1 MKLLYPAYE
10 IVLPLEE
17 NRMSRLCIESPNA
30 FAEIVQSLY
39 EQCKGGEGGAILSD
53 GTKPLPLSKRAEMI
67 LEPFSLTFASSKI
80 NKALYKELDQI
91 VKDDCPM
98 EYMALQG
105 ALQTFTENILLKVPY
120 PIAYD
125 DMVDYKDICKL
136 LNVHIEDMYE
146 TVSEK
151 LCGYVTLLSQLCDIE
166 LLFLVD
172 CEKYLT
178 DEDMQALR
186 QTADYNKIILIHI
199 STGLRQRSE
208 DDICCILDS
217 DLCVISNA
225 DE

>member
-1 MKLLYPAYE
+1 MKLLYPSYE
-10 IVLPLEE
+10 IDLPLDE
-17 NRMSRLCIESPNA
+17 NRAHRLCIESPHA
-30 FAEIVQSLY
+30 YAEIVQSLY
-39 EQCKGGEGGAILSD
+39 EQCRGEEGGAILSD
-53 GTKPLPLSKRAEMI
+53 GTKPLSLAKRAEII

-91 VKDDCPM
+91 VKDDCPI

-105 ALQTFTENILLKVPY
+105 TLQTFTENIMLKVPY

-125 DMVDYKDICKL
+125 DSVDYKDLCKL
-136 LNVHIEDMYE
+136 LNVHIDYMYE
-146 TVSEK
+146 TLSEK

-178 DEDMQALR
+178 DEDMQALQ
-186 QTADYNKIILIHI
+186 QTADYYKIILIYI
-199 STGLRQRSE
+199 SSSLRQRSE
-208 DDICCILDS
+208 DDICCILDP

-225 DE
+225 DV